1 MPRQSKEHN
10 LGSGGIPGPRKTW
23 PFPELGPQGIGKK
36 QDRKSRKD
44 IGDKAKEEKEV
55 QRNMGR
61 NSRDRQDQL
70 LGIPLALANWSCRR
84 TS

>member
-10 LGSGGIPGPRKTW
+10 LGSDGIPGPRKMG
-23 PFPELGPQGIGKK
+23 PFPELDPQGIGKR
-36 QDRKSRKD
+36 QGRNNRKD
-44 IGDKAKEEKEV
+44 IGDKGKEEKEV
-55 QRNMGR
+55 QRKMGR
-61 NSRDRQDQL
+61 KSRDRQGQL